1 MARLLNP
8 VNNSLM
14 QMSPVPSKLNQV
26 THTSRSFGL
35 FYGEDPLNF
44 KFNLVL
50 LDLSLIILISK
61 MIRILLKPQ
70 TAKGRLRNQ
79 PSTFNSSTDLPSTF
93 NLHPHIYLINT
104 D

>member
-1 MARLLNP
+1 MLVLVMARLLNP

-70 TAKGRLRNQ
+70 TAKGRLRNHVSDFFLQ
-79 PSTFNSSTDLPSTF
+79 FVD
-93 NLHPHIYLINT
+93 IYARTYELI
-104 D
+104 